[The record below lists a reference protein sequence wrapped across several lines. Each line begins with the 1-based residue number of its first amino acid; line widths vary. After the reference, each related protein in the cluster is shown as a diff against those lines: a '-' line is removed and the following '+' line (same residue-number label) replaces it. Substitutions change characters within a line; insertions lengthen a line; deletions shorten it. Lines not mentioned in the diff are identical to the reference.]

1 MTYLE
6 IDKAISNIMKEKC
19 NECKNRL
26 DDISKENTT
35 ERKAVQLELGMYSFC
50 GNAGLLHNFD
60 REKWLQKRRIFLNK
74 ELHKYP
80 KLNEIY
86 QNLTEEEKMCFVAA
100 LQSEIFIRDQW
111 LGVQYA
117 AFSSAQA
124 TGDHQN
130 IFELKIKI
138 GAVENMFA
146 AWENW
151 RAENNIYPNMFE
163 EVQNG

>member
-1 MTYLE
+1 MTYFE
-6 IDKAISNIMKEKC
+6 IDKAIVNIMKEKC
-19 NECKNRL
+19 HECKKRL
-26 DDISKENTT
+26 DSISRENVT
-35 ERKAVQLELGMYSFC
+35 ERKAVQLELGVYNFC
-50 GNAGLLHNFD
+50 GNAGLLQSDD
-60 REKWLQKRRIFLNK
+60 REKWLQKRKIFLNK

-86 QNLTEEEKMCFVAA
+86 QNLKVEEKMRFVAA

-117 AFSSAQA
+117 ALSSAEA
-124 TGDHQN
+124 SGEPQN
-130 IFELKIKI
+130 IFELNIKI

-151 RAENNIYPNMFE
+151 RVENNIYPNMFE
-163 EVQNG
+163 EA